1 MARRNDGRVEP
12 GQSLKTAF
20 SAKAWNRA
28 QDAADVVLKTLG
40 GVQGQ
45 EVQRQALPYTWVMA
59 KNIGGSTIPS
69 FAAASI
75 YDYLTPVDPSDSA
88 NAADQFKRA
97 PILSCALAAGGYLN
111 QTNKNT
117 FGVPVW
123 GVAVE
128 PIKTNE
134 IGRVAVSGVVQIKT
148 RVASHLHQYV
158 TIADSGVDDQLTSCV
173 VGEAKMLWRAGGA
186 SFGGALSD
194 QWALIHLGNNHHTA
208 EVGFTISSGS
218 QWTKGTYKTVDLL
231 GGHTVQAYNKSETLR
246 GNPPGRTGTISLT
259 RNRFVL
265 IGADYWY
272 EPRDLINQEN

>member
-20 SAKAWNRA
+20 SARAWNRA

-45 EVQRQALPYTWVMA
+45 EVPRQALPYTWVMA

-69 FAAASI
+69 FSAALI
-75 YDYLTPVDPSDSA
+75 YDYLTPVDPTDSA
-88 NAADQFKRA
+88 NAADQFTRA
-97 PILSCALAAGGYLN
+97 PILSCAFAAGGYLN
-111 QTNKNT
+111 QTSLST
-117 FGVPVW
+117 FSAPVW

-128 PIKTNE
+128 PIKPE
-134 IGRVAVSGVVQIKT
+134 QIGRVAVSGVVQIKT
-148 RVASHLHQYV
+148 RVVSHLHQYV
-158 TIADSGVDDQLTSCV
+158 TIADSSVDDQLTSCV
-173 VGEAKMLWRAGGA
+173 VGEARIVWRAGGA
-186 SFGGALSD
+186 SFGGQLSD
-194 QWALIHLGNNHHTA
+194 QWALVHLGNSHYTA
-208 EVGFTISSGS
+208 EVDFSISSGS

-231 GGHTVQAYNKSETLR
+231 GGDTVQAYNKSETLR
-246 GNPPGRTGTISLT
+246 GDPPGRTGTISFT

-272 EPRDLINQEN
+272 EPRVLDGD